1 MIRNSETVAVRLYYN
16 NPEHQKILEVIHN
29 LDKSIYK
36 TKNKFFVDAVLF
48 YLDNYGKEEFMNVNR
63 LSDSKYITKQE
74 INNLINE
81 LKNEVKTIA
90 HDQALAIIG
99 QMMAGIPAS
108 DSKNNILSDGI
119 EIKENETEDTTFEE
133 DDDIADY
140 ALSFMDFD

>member
-74 INNLINE
+74 MDNLINE
-81 LKNEVKTIA
+81 LKNEVKIIA

-99 QMMAGIPAS
+99 QMMAGMPAS
-108 DSKNNILSDGI
+108 DPKNNILSDGI